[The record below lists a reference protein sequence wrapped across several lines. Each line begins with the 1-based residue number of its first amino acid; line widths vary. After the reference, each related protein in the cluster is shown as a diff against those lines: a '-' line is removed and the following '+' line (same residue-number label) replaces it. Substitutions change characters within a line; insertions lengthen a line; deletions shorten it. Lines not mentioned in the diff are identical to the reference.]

1 MQYTHSACVNFLPRK
16 EPRQVLLI
24 KKNNK
29 KKNPSMLNKDA
40 ILPAL
45 KLTHTL

>member
-16 EPRQVLLI
+16 ELRQVLLI

-29 KKNPSMLNKDA
+29 KKPSMLNKDA